1 VEHAKEAVKKGAKI
15 IMSPASKTYLD
26 MKYDTTTKLGLK
38 WAGLIE
44 VDTAYIWTVKDRL
57 KEVAPDQVIGVEA
70 PLWTETL
77 TNMNEVE
84 YMVFPRLPGVAEIA
98 WTPDES
104 RSWEEYKTRLAKHG
118 ARFRAMDIDFYE
130 SPKVPWGIK

>member
-1 VEHAKEAVKKGAKI
+1 
-15 IMSPASKTYLD
+15 MSPASKTYLD

-57 KEVAPDQVIGVEA
+57 REVAPDQVIGVEA

-104 RSWEEYKTRLAKHG
+104 RSWDEYKTRLAKHG

-130 SPKVPWGIK
+130 SPKVPWEVK